1 MRLKLLIIASVLGA
15 ILGSVSSIV
24 IVIIMLGSVRR
35 ALDPQ
40 FWAHGWLAFVQF
52 APPFLAATL
61 ASMFVYRHT
70 SRRRRLQL
78 VLSFALVLLLSLG
91 TQLAWLL
98 WR

>member
-15 ILGSVSSIV
+15 ILGSVLSIFL
-24 IVIIMLGSVRR
+24 VIIMLGSVRQ
-35 ALDPQ
+35 ALNPQ

-52 APPFLAATL
+52 APPFLAAVLT
-61 ASMFVYRHT
+61 SIFVYRHT

-91 TQLAWLL
+91 TQLVWLL